1 MSEKVYCTISI
12 DDEEENAYWGSGYE
26 YKILN
31 TEYDPETGATIYNIE
46 TQNGSESTITD
57 DLLSDEYGAFVFSKD
72 VLRIS
77 DDSIDK
83 LKVHIKG
90 ARPLSISEFEQIR
103 RGPIPSALRAR
114 DYYWLE
120 TAVSDAVKGKEMP
133 EEWKAYAVSYDGNE
147 IEPIRQDDMCCIR
160 PCLFLD
166 EGWKK
171 DFNAEH
177 IEPGK
182 VIEIGCTPY
191 KYVGTNSDGQ
201 EMLLM
206 SDTENDSWV
215 SYKNGG
221 TPAESYD
228 DSDLKR
234 AVERS
239 MEWLI
244 PGMSER
250 ADDILPGEDD

>member
-1 MSEKVYCTISI
+1 MKDKIYCAVSI
-12 DDEEENAYWGSGYE
+12 DDEGEILFGSGYE
-26 YKILN
+26 YEVLS
-31 TEYDPETGATIYNIE
+31 TEHDSETGATLYTVEI
-46 TQNGSESTITD
+46 QNGATTTISD
-57 DLLSDEYGAFVFSKD
+57 ELLSDEYGNFVFSKD
-72 VLRIS
+72 VLRIN
-77 DDSIDK
+77 DSNSLDK
-83 LKVHIKG
+83 LRSHITC
-90 ARPLSISEFEQIR
+90 ARPLTISEFNQIH
-103 RGPIPSALRAR
+103 RGPIPSALRAN

-120 TAVSDAVKGKEMP
+120 TAVSDTVKGEEMP

-171 DFNAEH
+171 DFNAEQ

-201 EMLLM
+201 EMLLR
-206 SDTENDSWV
+206 SDTEYDSWV

-221 TPAESYD
+221 TSAESYD

-234 AVERS
+234 AVEKS

-244 PGMSER
+244 PSMAEQ
-250 ADDILPGEDD
+250 ADDIFPGEDD